1 MESQFSTKLS
11 QSGAQNSIHQQRIDE
26 MDATVQKALLRSKR
40 LEDERHNFHSRLI
53 ETHKESSLLK
63 VGFIWNYRA
72 HFKMYGAL
80 WKFEITKVFPCKK
93 FPCNLISCPSKAQL
107 LSIAPFCN
115 LNFK

>member
-1 MESQFSTKLS
+1 MISNDRYLFILNGRRFTELFFKFQRVDASFHWNLQMESQFSTKLS

-80 WKFEITKVFPCKK
+80 
-93 FPCNLISCPSKAQL
+93 
-107 LSIAPFCN
+107 
-115 LNFK
+115 